1 MENKKFSMNRRNAL
15 KAIGFGAMAIGVARC
30 TTATTESGSSGDV
43 FTGHGKKA
51 TFEKI
56 LTPSNVS
63 LIKGNDA
70 RDNVFNA
77 LKNIEDEIMAGL
89 DGKKRVLI
97 KPNFV
102 FINNPLCATNVEA
115 VRGIL
120 DFIKP
125 RFKGPIEI
133 GEATVSGAKGWNAGT
148 EGTMGGFRDYGYL
161 PLEKEYGV
169 TLTDLNLTPHVVKY
183 VFSEAGNVPVPI
195 RIISKYLDSEQ
206 YLISAGKMKTH
217 NCVLVTLSLK
227 NVLMGCP
234 KNDYATGNDKFLM
247 HGSGTTTPFARSS
260 GPQRSIMEMDASDLK
275 ISLTKDMVLHYNLFH
290 MAQNVFP
297 DLGVIDA
304 FESMEGAG
312 PHQGTPVD
320 TRLALASVD
329 PLALDFVGTKIMGF
343 DPNNVNYLSAMH
355 EAGMGQGDLDKI
367 NILGANLNDCLFHF
381 EPHPMLGPAYGLA

>member
-1 MENKKFSMNRRNAL
+1 MDEEKLHMDRRYAIKTLALGALAVGAAGCKYEIKSAEPVNA
-15 KAIGFGAMAIGVARC
+15 
-30 TTATTESGSSGDV
+30 SN
-43 FTGHGKKA
+43 TGHGKKA
-51 TFEKI
+51 TWEKVVA
-56 LTPSNVS
+56 PSDVS
-63 LIKGNDA
+63 LIKGNDP

-77 LKNIEDEIMAGL
+77 LKKIEDEIMAGL
-89 DGKKRVLI
+89 EGKKRVLI

-102 FINNPLCATNVEA
+102 FINNPLCATKVEA

-133 GEATVSGAKGWNAGT
+133 GEATVSGANGWNAGT

-169 TLTDLNLTPHVVKY
+169 TLTDLNQAPHEIKY
-183 VFSEAGNVPVPI
+183 VFSEAGNRPVPI
-195 RIISKYLDSEQ
+195 RIISKFLDNDQ

-227 NVLMGCP
+227 NILMGCP
-234 KNDYATGNDKFLM
+234 KNDYSTQNDKFLM
-247 HGSGTTTPFARSS
+247 HGTGNASPFTNAVP
-260 GPQRSIMEMDASDLK
+260 GKSINEMDASDLK
-275 ISLTKDMVLHYNLFH
+275 ISITKDMVLHYNLFH

-329 PLALDFVGTKIMGF
+329 PLALDFVGTRIMGF
-343 DPNNVNYLSAMH
+343 DPLIVDYLASMY
-355 EAGMGQGDLDKI
+355 EAGMGQGDMNKI
-367 NILGANLNDCLFHF
+367 NILGANLNDCLFNF
-381 EPHPMLGPAYGLA
+381 KPHPSLAEPYGLV

>member
-1 MENKKFSMNRRNAL
+1 MEDKELSMNRRAAL
-15 KAIGFGAMAIGVARC
+15 KTLGLGAMAIGVMGC
-30 TTATTESGSSGDV
+30 NIKTKSGSSEKV
-43 FTGHGKKA
+43 VAGHGKTA
-51 TFEKI
+51 TYEKV

-70 RDNVFNA
+70 RDNVFNS
-77 LKNIEDEIMAGL
+77 LKNIEDEIMVGL
-89 DGKKRVLI
+89 EGKKRILI

-102 FINNPLCATNVEA
+102 FINNPLCATRVDA

-133 GEATVSGAKGWNAGT
+133 GEATVSGAKDWNVGT

-169 TLTDLNLTPHVVKY
+169 SLTDLNLTPHEVRY
-183 VFSEAGNVPVPI
+183 VFNEVGNKPVPI
-195 RIISKYLDSEQ
+195 RIISTYLDKDQ

-247 HGSGTTTPFARSS
+247 HGSGTTTPFAGGNR
-260 GPQRSIMEMDASDLK
+260 PQRSIQEMDARDIG

-290 MAQNVFP
+290 MAQSVYP
-297 DLGVIDA
+297 DLGIIDA

-312 PHQGTPVD
+312 PHQGTAVD

-329 PLALDFVGTKIMGF
+329 PLALDFVGTRIMGF
-343 DPNNVNYLSAMH
+343 DPLNVNYLAAMY
-355 EAGMGQGDLDKI
+355 EAGMGQGDMNKI
-367 NILGANLNDCLFHF
+367 NIIGANLNDCLFHF
-381 EPHPMLGPAYGLA
+381 KPHPSLAKPYGLV

>member
-1 MENKKFSMNRRNAL
+1 MEKIKISMNRRNAL
-15 KAIGFGAMAIGVARC
+15 KTIGLGAMAIGVARC
-30 TTATTESGSSGDV
+30 TTATTKSESSDDV

-51 TFEKI
+51 TFEKV

-63 LIKGNDA
+63 LIKGNDP

-77 LKNIEDEIMAGL
+77 LKNIESEIMAGL
-89 DGKKRVLI
+89 EGKKRILI

-133 GEATVSGAKGWNAGT
+133 GEATVSGANGWNAGT

-161 PLEKEYGV
+161 PLEKEYGI
-169 TLTDLNLTPHVVKY
+169 TLTDLNQTPHVIKY
-183 VFSEAGNVPVPI
+183 VFSEVGNKPVPI
-195 RIISKYLDSEQ
+195 RIISKYLDSDQ

-227 NVLMGCP
+227 NILMGCP
-234 KNDYATGNDKFLM
+234 KNDYPTQNDKFLM
-247 HGSGTTTPFARSS
+247 HGAGTASPFINTRPAK
-260 GPQRSIMEMDASDLK
+260 SINEMDASDLR

-290 MAQNVFP
+290 MAQSVFP
-297 DLGVIDA
+297 DLGVVDA

-329 PLALDFVGTKIMGF
+329 SLALDFVGTKIMGF
-343 DPNNVNYLSAMH
+343 DPYNVNYLAAMY
-355 EAGMGQGDLDKI
+355 EAGMGQGDMNKI
-367 NILGANLNDCLFHF
+367 NILGANLNDCLFNF
-381 EPHPMLGPAYGLA
+381 KPHPSLAKPYGLV